1 MPRDYDDDYE
11 DDEEEEEEEI
21 EYVLFQGALDGTE
34 ADLRKNAKLVDR
46 GLMEAKEMVT
56 DAVSRRAQ
64 RCVLEPKGKVA
75 VGKVVIDTI
84 PHPAGK
90 MPAKQALAVTQMIKL
105 LSGMDIENR
114 STPQSG
120 GMKAE
125 YEEAKY
131 TLYVKTNPVGG
142 GLEKLDIQIV
152 NDKEVI
158 TTPSEAGFSDEMKR
172 RIRELTSDKG
182 GIVIACGP
190 PGSGVTTSMQMAVMS
205 VDLYCFTVYSL
216 ADHGHADLHNVNQFV
231 EKEGHD
237 LETTFERMLRMDAD
251 WIYLDPVTDPAVFKA
266 VMGFQDKA
274 GFFFEVNTPDPGTAI
289 ARLIE
294 LAGGDAATIA
304 NSLRLI
310 VTQKPIRLLCEQCRE
325 AYRPNPKIKK
335 QLGLGKDVKA
345 LYRKFEPP
353 PPPEDDEEE
362 EEEEYEPCE
371 HCDEVGYRGRTNMF
385 EMVEINDAL
394 KEHIASGFDPAEFRK
409 LCREKEG
416 AQTMQS
422 DGMRL
427 VAAGKTS
434 LEELQRVFKPAGGG
448 KKKRPPRRR

>member
-1 MPRDYDDDYE
+1 MPRDYDDDEEE
-11 DDEEEEEEEI
+11 DDEEEEEI

-46 GLMEAKEMVT
+46 GLMEAKELVT
-56 DAVSRRAQ
+56 DAVSRHAQ
-64 RCVLEPKGKVA
+64 RCILEPKGNVA

-120 GMKAE
+120 GMNAE

-131 TLYVKTNPVGG
+131 TLYVKTTPVGG

-152 NDKEVI
+152 NNKEVI
-158 TTPSEAGFSDEMKR
+158 TSPTEAGFSDEMKR
-172 RIRELTSDKG
+172 RIRELTSGSG
-182 GIVIACGP
+182 GIVIACGQS
-190 PGSGVTTSMQMAVMS
+190 GSGVTTSMQMTVMS

-216 ADHGHADLHNVNQFV
+216 ADHVHADLHNVNVFQ
-231 EKEGHD
+231 EKEGHEMD
-237 LETTFERMLRMDAD
+237 MTFERMLRMDAD
-251 WIYLDPVTDPAVFKA
+251 WIYLDPITDPEKFKT
-266 VMGFQDKA
+266 VMSFQDKA
-274 GFFFEVNTPDPGTAI
+274 GFFFEVNAPDPATAI
-289 ARLIE
+289 AKLIE
-294 LAGGDAATIA
+294 LAGGDAAAIA

-310 VTQKPIRLLCEQCRE
+310 VTQRPIRLLCEKCRE

-335 QLGLGKDVKA
+335 QLGLGPEVKA

-353 PPPEDDEEE
+353 PPPEDEDEEE
-362 EEEEYEPCE
+362 EEYDPCE
-371 HCDEVGYRGRTNMF
+371 HCVEVGYRGRTNMF
-385 EMVEINDAL
+385 ELVEINDAM
-394 KEHIASGFDPAEFRK
+394 KEHIASGFDPAVFRK

-434 LEELQRVFKPAGGG
+434 LEELQRVFKPAGGA
-448 KKKRPPRRR
+448 KKKRPPQRRR